1 MDESDKENRI
11 LTELK
16 RRAEEIK
23 YGCVTVEFKIQDGR
37 ILQGEIVQQR
47 IKLG

>member
-1 MDESDKENRI
+1 MEDSDKENRI

-16 RRAEEIK
+16 RRAEDIR
-23 YGCVTVEFKIQDGR
+23 YGCVTVEFKIQDGK
-37 ILQGEIVQQR
+37 ILQGEIIQQR